1 MKWWLEVFCEYGN
14 KMSTFPWF
22 LLYMALVKNQGG
34 SNVSAFRYPCHKSI
48 CIGVAFRWMACA
60 NLRKSKNV
68 STFRSLSTSW
78 FPHVCIKRSFQ
89 SPNLKPS
96 QDSTEAWLF
105 CFDCQWWKIHER
117 LNVFFGHHKKRGV
130 CKSTTPWPH
139 KDRYHLCEYFSQE
152 FRNTL
157 VPDLAYA
164 QAVFARFCVV
174 KSLTFEITFPK
185 KTKPNN
191 NTLKLLLYR
200 TFCFKA
206 PSASV

>member
-1 MKWWLEVFCEYGN
+1 
-14 KMSTFPWF
+14 
-22 LLYMALVKNQGG
+22 MALVKNQGG

-96 QDSTEAWLF
+96 QDSTEAWLL

-117 LNVFFGHHKKRGV
+117 LNVFFWPPQKNVESVNQPPHDLTKIDII
-130 CKSTTPWPH
+130 CASTLAKNFGIPW
-139 KDRYHLCEYFSQE
+139 
-152 FRNTL
+152 FRTWHMPRPYL
-157 VPDLAYA
+157 PG
-164 QAVFARFCVV
+164 
-174 KSLTFEITFPK
+174 
-185 KTKPNN
+185 
-191 NTLKLLLYR
+191 
-200 TFCFKA
+200 
-206 PSASV
+206 SV